1 MRCSLGR
8 ILLITHYSL
17 LITHYSTTLH
27 SGLKRLGQFFD
38 VQAWGSLL
46 LLSVCVGLIAGLAAV
61 IFESCLHF
69 FYGLI
74 IGNVLAAESGGVRTA
89 LIILTPAVGGL
100 VAGWIVYSFAPEAEG
115 GGSEFMVKAFHRL
128 RGEIRDRVPFVK
140 MIASLITISTGGS
153 AGKEGPTALISSGL
167 AVSLSKRLGLSARR
181 QRILLLAGASAGVGA
196 IFRAPLGG
204 AFFAGEV
211 LYKEAE
217 FEFEAIVPSI
227 IASITSY
234 AVFTSVFGYGFLFEG
249 VEGLKFS
256 HNSELVLYVLLALV
270 CAGLGFVYVNV
281 LEVGGNKIFRRLP
294 LPNAFKPAVG
304 GLMLGLLAAWLPQ
317 VLGGGY
323 AQIQNVI
330 SDKLGA
336 PEGGLASIDPINA
349 FWFLLLIALAKMVA
363 TSCTISSG
371 GSGGLFAPS
380 LCIGAMIGGSFGYLV
395 QAFAPGMMHET
406 TRESMILVGMAGF
419 FSGIANV
426 PITSLIIVTELT
438 GSYQLIV
445 PLMLTCTI
453 SFVLSRRWTII
464 PEQVATQQESP
475 AHFGDFVINLLEDM
489 QVKDIF
495 TQEHTEIRTVREAVS
510 LTELFRLIQKG
521 EQDYFPVV
529 DRDEYLL
536 GIISFNDV
544 RHVLTDEALG
554 SLVLAIDICE
564 TNVITTNLDENLYQ
578 VLRKMTTK
586 NLVALPVV
594 ESLDDRRLLGMITR
608 RDVIVA
614 YDRRLRNLKADAGE
628 SVDEE
633 ETSPAPYRGGM
644 TLTELK
650 VPAEHRMVNRYV
662 RDISFPEGCLIV
674 SVYRGKE
681 TIIPSGLT
689 EIRAEDRLLLLC
701 KPEQLDEVR
710 NLLKT

>member
-1 MRCSLGR
+1 MLISHYL
-8 ILLITHYSL
+8 LLIT
-17 LITHYSTTLH
+17 LH
-27 SGLKRLGQFFD
+27 KGLKRIGHFFD

-46 LLSVCVGLIAGLAAV
+46 ILSVCVGLISGLAAV
-61 IFESCLHF
+61 IFESGLHF
-69 FYGLI
+69 FNGLI
-74 IGNVLAAESGGVRTA
+74 IGNVLATESGGMRTA
-89 LIILTPAVGGL
+89 LIIFTPAVGGL
-100 VAGWIVYSFAPEAEG
+100 IAGWIVYTFAPEAEG

-128 RGEIRDRVPFVK
+128 RGEIRDRVPIVK
-140 MIASLITISTGGS
+140 LVASVITIASGGS
-153 AGKEGPTALISSGL
+153 AGKEGPTALMSSGL
-167 AVSLSKRLGLSARR
+167 AVALSKRLGLSPRL

-234 AVFTSVFGYGFLFEG
+234 AVFTSIFGYGFLFGG
-249 VEGLKFS
+249 VDGLKFS
-256 HNSELVLYVLLALV
+256 HNSELVLYVALALV
-270 CAGLGFVYVNV
+270 CAGLGCVYVKV
-281 LEVGGNKIFRRLP
+281 LEIGRDKLFRRLP
-294 LPNAFKPAVG
+294 LPNTCKPAVG
-304 GLMLGLLAAWLPQ
+304 GLMLGLLAVWLPQ

-323 AQIQNVI
+323 DQIQSII

-336 PEGGLASIDPINA
+336 AEGGLASSAPMSA
-349 FWFLLLIALAKMVA
+349 FWFLLLIAFAKMVA

-380 LCIGAMIGGSFGYLV
+380 LCVGAMIGGSFGYLV
-395 QAFAPGMMHET
+395 QAVAPGMMHET

-453 SFVLSRRWTII
+453 SFVLSRRWTLI
-464 PEQVATQQESP
+464 PEQVATQQDSP
-475 AHFGDFVINLLEDM
+475 AHLGDFVVNVLEDM
-489 QVKDIF
+489 RVRDIF

-510 LTELFRLIQKG
+510 LTELLRLIQKD

-529 DRDEYLL
+529 DRDDHLL
-536 GIISFNDV
+536 GIVSFNDV
-544 RHVLTDEALG
+544 RQVLTDEALG
-554 SLVLAIDICE
+554 ALVLAIDICE

-594 ESLDDRRLLGMITR
+594 ECLDNRRLLGMITR

-628 SVDEE
+628 SIDEE
-633 ETSPAPYRGGM
+633 EEDSSAPYRGGM

-650 VPAEHRMVNRYV
+650 VPPEHGMVNQCV
-662 RDISFPEGCLIV
+662 RDIRFPKGTLIV
-674 SVYRGKE
+674 SVYRKEE
-681 TIIPSGLT
+681 TIIPGGLT
-689 EIRAEDRLLLLC
+689 EIMAEDRLLLLC
-701 KPEQLDEVR
+701 KQEQLDEVR
-710 NLLKT
+710 DLMKT